1 MTTTAAQHTIGDRV
15 RVRRAFPPGHFRT
28 PAYVRGRTGVIVT
41 VIGTFPDPEE
51 LAYGRD
57 GMPGRT
63 LYRVR
68 FNQTDLWTTPDPGPT
83 PWTSTCTTTGLTKR
97 EAHPWGLRRHEE
109 RDEHAACPPATR
121 RRGRHPAR

>member
-1 MTTTAAQHTIGDRV
+1 MTTTAPQHTIGDRV

-68 FNQTDLWTTPDPGPT
+68 FNQTDLWTDY
-83 PWTSTCTTTGLTKR
+83 TGSRADTLDIDLYDHWLDQ
-97 EAHPWGLRRHEE
+97 A
-109 RDEHAACPPATR
+109 
-121 RRGRHPAR
+121 